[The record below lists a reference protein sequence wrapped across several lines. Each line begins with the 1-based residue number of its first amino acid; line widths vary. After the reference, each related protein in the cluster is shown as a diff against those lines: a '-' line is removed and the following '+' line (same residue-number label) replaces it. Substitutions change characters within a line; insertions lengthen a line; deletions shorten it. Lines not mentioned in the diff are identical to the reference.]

1 VGLNPFIS
9 KISIYSSGFW
19 SKFKYIKIFPSII
32 MTNNTNE
39 FGSTNNPYQ
48 MALKQLEETAKII
61 NLDEGIHKIL
71 AKPKRVLTVSL
82 PVKMD
87 DGRIEVF
94 TGFRSQH
101 NDARGPFKGGIRY
114 HPQVTIEE
122 VMALSMWMT
131 WKCAV
136 VGIPLGGG
144 KGGIICNPKNMSTSE
159 LERMTRRYAYAISD
173 IIGPYTD
180 IPAPDVYTGG
190 QEMSWIMDT
199 YSTLK
204 GNRGEPG
211 LITGKPLPIGGSLGR
226 TEATGRG
233 LSFTVREAA
242 KKQNINMK
250 EAVVVVQGFGNAGQF
265 AAQLVE
271 EQGAKIIAVSDTQ
284 GAIINKNGFKANE
297 LIKYKLEKKSIRGF
311 PGATEI
317 NNDELLTTE
326 CTILIPAAL
335 ENQITKENA
344 SRIKTKI
351 VAEAANGPTTPEAD
365 KILYEN
371 NILVIPDVLANSG
384 GVTVSYFEWL
394 QNLRREYWSED
405 EVNNR
410 LDVIMTKAFGEVY
423 DAHQKYNTNMRTASI
438 ALAVNRVAEA
448 IKLRGIW
455 P

>member
-1 VGLNPFIS
+1 
-9 KISIYSSGFW
+9 
-19 SKFKYIKIFPSII
+19 
-32 MTNNTNE
+32 MTTTANE
-39 FGSTNNPYQ
+39 FAPTNNPYQ
-48 MALKQLEETAKII
+48 MALKQLQETAKII

-131 WKCAV
+131 WKCAI

-144 KGGIICNPKNMSTSE
+144 KGGIICNPKNMSNLE

-190 QEMSWIMDT
+190 QEMAWIMDT

-204 GNRGEPG
+204 GNRSEPAV
-211 LITGKPLPIGGSLGR
+211 ITGKPLPIGGSLGR

-242 KKQNINMK
+242 KRLNINMNG
-250 EAVVVVQGFGNAGQF
+250 ATVVVQGFGNAGQF

-271 EQGAKIIAVSDTQ
+271 EQGAKVIAVSDTQ
-284 GAIINKNGFKANE
+284 GAIINKNGFSVNE
-297 LIKYKLEKKSIRGF
+297 LIKFKLENKSIHDF
-311 PGATEI
+311 PGSTEI
-317 NNDELLTTE
+317 SNDELLTTE

-335 ENQITKENA
+335 ENQITKDNA
-344 SRIKTKI
+344 SKIKTKI
-351 VAEAANGPTTPEAD
+351 VAEAANGPTTPDAD
-365 KILYEN
+365 QIFYES

-394 QNLRREYWSED
+394 QNLRREYWSEA
-405 EVNNR
+405 EVNER
-410 LDVIMTKAFGEVY
+410 LDVIMTKAFAEVY

-438 ALAVNRVAEA
+438 ALAVNRVADA

>member
-1 VGLNPFIS
+1 
-9 KISIYSSGFW
+9 
-19 SKFKYIKIFPSII
+19 
-32 MTNNTNE
+32 MTSNANE
-39 FGSTNNPYQ
+39 STLTNNPYQ
-48 MALKQLEETAKII
+48 MALKQLQETAKII

-131 WKCAV
+131 WKCAI

-144 KGGIICNPKNMSTSE
+144 KGGIICNPKKMSISE

-190 QEMSWIMDT
+190 QEMAWIMDT

-211 LITGKPLPIGGSLGR
+211 VITGKPLPIGGSLGR

-242 KKQNINMK
+242 KRQNINMN
-250 EAVVVVQGFGNAGQF
+250 EATVVVQGFGNAGQF

-271 EQGAKIIAVSDTQ
+271 EQGAKVIAVSDTQ
-284 GAIINKNGFKANE
+284 GAIINKNGFKVNE
-297 LIKYKLEKKSIRGF
+297 LIKFKLENKSIRGF

-335 ENQITKENA
+335 ENQITKDNA

-351 VAEAANGPTTPEAD
+351 VAEAANGPTSPEAD
-365 KILYEN
+365 QIFYEN

-394 QNLRREYWSED
+394 QNLQREYWSEA
-405 EVNNR
+405 EVNER
-410 LDVIMTKAFGEVY
+410 LDVIMTRAFAEVY